1 MNNPKAMKFLRV
13 IFLLIL
19 VALFWSGARKKS
31 AVARL
36 QTAHETLVA
45 RASSIGLPEKES
57 DDAKATARLSGRGP
71 SQKSSPEHLKDEL
84 VAAYHRLKNIEE
96 SSDPETRMKV
106 EAEVRDWIGRLIDLS
121 PKELKR
127 MIADLKSDPTLDPK
141 EVRDLVGI
149 SLHLAAAR
157 QGETV
162 AELALA
168 NREHIGSLSD
178 VVGNWA
184 QQDPSNAF
192 AWLEKNRESLG
203 KDYEASLKHAILLS
217 ASRDPGLAL
226 ANLSRLESE
235 KQRTSSANGLARSL
249 SDERARAS
257 LLAELRV
264 SSLDSSDRNEVLR
277 GLGSGLMEHSAKEP
291 GAWMKEL
298 SSDEAVTVAEGLSR
312 NLNAS
317 SRPDAWLDW
326 MEKSLPREKVADTAR
341 PMLTQWINDDY
352 QTAGEWINRQ
362 PPGDMRNAAAA
373 NYARMMAKRFPDTAR
388 DWAATLPEGPEKQ
401 RLLKDLQR

>member
-1 MNNPKAMKFLRV
+1 MKFLRV

-19 VALFWSGARKKS
+19 VALIWSGARKKS

-36 QTAHETLVA
+36 RAEQETLVA
-45 RASSIGLPEKES
+45 RATAIGLPEKES
-57 DDAKATARLSGRGP
+57 DDARASTRLSSRGP
-71 SQKSSPEHLKDEL
+71 SQKSAPEHLKDEL
-84 VAAYHRLKNIEE
+84 VAAYHRLKNIDE
-96 SSDPETRMKV
+96 SQDPETRMKV
-106 EAEVRDWIGRLIDLS
+106 EAEVREWIGRLIDLS

-168 NREHIGSLSD
+168 NREQVGSVSG
-178 VVGNWA
+178 VVGSWA

-203 KDYEASLKHAILLS
+203 KDYEEALQQAIKQS

-235 KQRTSSANGLARSL
+235 KQRTDSANGIARSL
-249 SDERARAS
+249 SDDGARAS
-257 LLAELRV
+257 LVAELRV
-264 SSLDSSDRNEVLR
+264 STLDSTDRNNVLA
-277 GLGSGLMEHSAKEP
+277 GLGSGLMEHSATGP

-317 SRPDAWLDW
+317 ARPDAWLDW
-326 MEKSLPREKVADTAR
+326 MEKSLPPEKVADTAK
-341 PMLTQWINDDY
+341 PMLTKWINDDY
-352 QTAGEWINRQ
+352 QAAGEWINRQ
-362 PPGDMRNAAAA
+362 PPGDMRNAATT
-373 NYARMMAKRFPDTAR
+373 NYARMMAKRFPDTAK
-388 DWAATLPEGPEKQ
+388 DWAATLPEGPEKR
-401 RLLKDLQR
+401 RLLDDLQK

>member
-1 MNNPKAMKFLRV
+1 MKFLRV

-19 VALFWSGARKKS
+19 VALIWSGARKKS

-36 QTAHETLVA
+36 RAEQETLVA
-45 RASSIGLPEKES
+45 RATAIGLPEKES
-57 DDAKATARLSGRGP
+57 DDARASTRLSSRGP
-71 SQKSSPEHLKDEL
+71 SQKSAPEHLKDEL
-84 VAAYHRLKNIEE
+84 VAAYHRLKNIDE
-96 SSDPETRMKV
+96 SQDPETRMKV
-106 EAEVRDWIGRLIDLS
+106 EAEVREWIGRLIDLS

-168 NREHIGSLSD
+168 NREQVGSVSG
-178 VVGNWA
+178 VVGSWA

-203 KDYEASLKHAILLS
+203 KDYEEALQQAIKQS

-235 KQRTSSANGLARSL
+235 KQRTDSANGIARSL
-249 SDERARAS
+249 SDDGARAS
-257 LLAELRV
+257 LVAELRV
-264 SSLDSSDRNEVLR
+264 STLDSTDRNNVLA
-277 GLGSGLMEHSAKEP
+277 GLGSGLMEHSATGP

-317 SRPDAWLDW
+317 ARPDAWLDW
-326 MEKSLPREKVADTAR
+326 MEKSLPPEKVADTAK
-341 PMLTQWINDDY
+341 PMLTKWINDDY
-352 QTAGEWINRQ
+352 QAAGEWINRQ
-362 PPGDMRNAAAA
+362 PPGDMRNAATT
-373 NYARMMAKRFPDTAR
+373 NYARMMAKRFPETAK
-388 DWAATLPEGPEKQ
+388 DWAATLPEGPEKR
-401 RLLKDLQR
+401 RLLDDLQK